1 MTMFLET
8 IPFSDETKTVLF
20 QVCEKHDIKHIKEM
34 VDIYRHKPDLFFEI
48 NGFSRKCWDEI
59 SDILSEPSNPYMPK
73 DSVISYNKAM
83 LIVKRN
89 NLVDELAELSK
100 EIQQIR

>member
-1 MTMFLET
+1 MKMFLET
-8 IPFSDETKTVLF
+8 IPFSDKTRTVLF
-20 QVCEKHDIKHIKEM
+20 QVCEKHDVKHIKEM

-48 NGFSRKCWDEI
+48 DGFSRKCWDEI
-59 SDILSEPSNPYMPK
+59 SEILSDTSNPFMPK
-73 DSVISYNKAM
+73 DSEISYQKAM